1 MPYPPSVRTVRQP
14 LGERVATARASIL
27 LVHSRPGLARLVLR
41 DLREQKIWNRPRV
54 FAGGSG
60 ALAFLREAV
69 RDPAGWRP
77 DLVLMDLH
85 LREMTAP
92 ALLAEM
98 ERDEALRAIPVVV
111 LAASPEEAEICRTTS
126 GLRAAACSSLPLDF
140 NDLAAIVGGI
150 ADLGLAIVR
159 GPGEIE
165 PPSPAAVK
173 PPGTP

>member
-41 DLREQKIWNRPRV
+41 DFREHKIWNRPRV
-54 FAGGSG
+54 FAGGAG
-60 ALAFLREAV
+60 ALAFLREAA
-69 RDPAGWRP
+69 RNPAGWRP

-85 LREMTAP
+85 LRDMSAP

-98 ERDEALRAIPVVV
+98 EREEALRAIPVVV
-111 LAASPEEAEICRTTS
+111 LAASPGEAEICRAR

-159 GPGEIE
+159 APGEIE
-165 PPSPAAVK
+165 RPAPFALK
-173 PPGTP
+173 PPGTS